1 MDRGNVASGAP
12 RAALEEAVQHGLRA
26 FMARAVV
33 FNYQIAERTG
43 LNPTDLQCLGL
54 LQLHGPMSAGA
65 LARGTGLTTSAITT
79 AIDRLER
86 SGFARREH
94 DTGDRRRVFV
104 KLDEKQIA
112 DKIRPLY
119 ALRAAAASRVFA
131 HFSDEELAAVRA
143 FFDNLEEE
151 SATADPDE
159 APFGP
164 GTG

>member
-1 MDRGNVASGAP
+1 
-12 RAALEEAVQHGLRA
+12 
-26 FMARAVV
+26 MARAVV

-65 LARGTGLTTSAITT
+65 LAQGTGLTTSAITT

-104 KLDEKQIA
+104 KLDEKQVA

-131 HFSDEELAAVRA
+131 RFGDEELVAVRA
-143 FFDNLEEE
+143 FFEALEED

-159 APFGP
+159 GPFGP